1 MWVFVVM
8 SLCVKGQK
16 FVRLIGVVQLSIV
29 ELKHS
34 ILNQISYPSLMS
46 EIDANLQN
54 LILKGIYAAFN
65 LLDSM
70 CARLSLKLHLPRG
83 NYFFNGPVPKS
94 NRPCLIT
101 LFASNSIKLLNVL
114 RSHFMEYNRSLP
126 RDTQAHRHQNR
137 VHFYLYLLQKVH
149 ICLTG
154 LTEKLQSYG
163 LM

>member
-1 MWVFVVM
+1 M
-8 SLCVKGQK
+8 
-16 FVRLIGVVQLSIV
+16 RLIGVIQFSIL

-34 ILNQISYPSLMS
+34 ILNQMSYPSLMS

-83 NYFFNGPVPKS
+83 NYFFNGPVPIS
-94 NRPCLIT
+94 NRPYLIT

-114 RSHFMEYNRSLP
+114 RSHFMEYDRSLP
-126 RDTQAHRHQNR
+126 RDTQAHEHQNR

>member
-1 MWVFVVM
+1 M

-16 FVRLIGVVQLSIV
+16 FMRLIGVIQFSIL

-34 ILNQISYPSLMS
+34 ILNQIAYPSLMS
-46 EIDANLQN
+46 EIDAHLQN
-54 LILKGIYAAFN
+54 LILKGIYAAFD

-83 NYFFNGPVPKS
+83 NYFFNGPVPIS
-94 NRPCLIT
+94 NRPRLIT
-101 LFASNSIKLLNVL
+101 LFASNSIKLLNAL
-114 RSHFMEYNRSLP
+114 GSHFMEYDRSLP
-126 RDTQAHRHQNR
+126 RDTQAHEHQNR

>member
-1 MWVFVVM
+1 M
-8 SLCVKGQK
+8 SLCVKGQR
-16 FVRLIGVVQLSIV
+16 FVRLIGAIEFSIV

-34 ILNQISYPSLMS
+34 ILNQISFPTLMS
-46 EIDANLQN
+46 EIDAKLQN

-70 CARLSLKLHLPRG
+70 CSRLSLKLNLQRG
-83 NYFFNGPVPKS
+83 NYFFNGPVPIN
-94 NRPCLIT
+94 NRPRLIT
-101 LFASNSIKLLNVL
+101 LFASNSLKLLNAL
-114 RSHFMEYNRSLP
+114 RSHFMEYDRSLP
-126 RDTQAHRHQNR
+126 RDTLAHQHQNR

-154 LTEKLQSYG
+154 ITQKLESHG